1 MRRLGRIVFAM
12 ALWLLPAAALPSV
25 ALAGPPAELR
35 QDITSVGGKVTL
47 GDLFY
52 DAGDAAAVV
61 AARAPLGQMVVLDAT
76 QVQILA
82 RSNGVDW
89 GNPLGLRRI
98 VVQAGAEAS
107 ATAAESKS
115 AAKAVAPRAPLV
127 LAYLRNLNAGDVV
140 QAEDLTW
147 SREAVGGADAP
158 RQPEAIIGMAARRPL
173 REGEAA
179 SLHDVS
185 APMVIKKDDVI
196 AVTFTVQGLSLTLQA
211 KALDNAVAGQTLSVI
226 NTASKKIIQAVAV
239 SPGQAV
245 VGPEAEQIKAAAR
258 SSYSNLAQR

>member
-1 MRRLGRIVFAM
+1 MRRLGQTVFAM
-12 ALWLLPAAALPSV
+12 ALWALPAALPSV

-35 QDITSVGGKVTL
+35 QDIVSVGGKVTL

-61 AARAPLGQMVVLDAT
+61 AARAPSGQMVVLDAT

-89 GNPLGLRRI
+89 GNPQGLRRI
-98 VVQAGAEAS
+98 VVQAAAS
-107 ATAAESKS
+107 APAPAAESRASVK
-115 AAKAVAPRAPLV
+115 AAAARAPLV

-158 RQPEAIIGMAARRPL
+158 RQPEAIIGMTARRPL

-179 SLHDVS
+179 ALHEPSNPHGD
-185 APMVIKKDDVI
+185 A
-196 AVTFTVQGLSLTLQA
+196 TT
-211 KALDNAVAGQTLSVI
+211 ALDIAAGLGGHRVI
-226 NTASKKIIQAVAV
+226 GFQPDAARAQADRGFARA
-239 SPGQAV
+239 GAAAADKAV
-245 VGPEAEQIKAAAR
+245 VQFDSPHR
-258 SSYSNLAQR
+258 L

>member
-1 MRRLGRIVFAM
+1 MRRLGQTVFAM
-12 ALWLLPAAALPSV
+12 ALWALPAALPSV

-35 QDITSVGGKVTL
+35 QDIVSVGGKVTL

-61 AARAPLGQMVVLDAT
+61 AARAPSGQMVVLDAT

-89 GNPLGLRRI
+89 GNPQGLRRI
-98 VVQAGAEAS
+98 VVQAAAS
-107 ATAAESKS
+107 APAPAAESRASVK
-115 AAKAVAPRAPLV
+115 AAAARAPLV

-158 RQPEAIIGMAARRPL
+158 RQPEAIIGMTARRPL

-179 SLHDVS
+179 ALHDVT
-185 APMVIKKDDVI
+185 APLVIKKDDVI
-196 AVTFTVQGLSLTLQA
+196 AVTCSVQGLSLTLQA
-211 KALDNAVAGQTLSVI
+211 KAMDNAVAGQTLSVI
-226 NTASKKIIQAVAV
+226 NTTSKKIILAVAV
-239 SPGQAV
+239 APGQAL
-245 VGPEAEQIKAAAR
+245 VGPEAEQLKAAAR
-258 SSYSNLAQR
+258 SPNSNLALR